1 VFVLLGKLER
11 MAPVK
16 KIIGMLLLA
25 AFLCGTVAGC
35 GSPTSKPAGG
45 ATGGS
50 GTTGGSTAKP

>member
-1 VFVLLGKLER
+1 

-45 ATGGS
+45 GATGSGS
-50 GTTGGSTAKP
+50 GGASTPATK